1 MSQTN
6 ANPAENENSLAP
18 PHVLSLTPLNSHPSN
33 TALVELIDSDKDS
46 PLLADTQL
54 LSRVLIT
61 VVEQQTSEPVK
72 QTINKLLNGEDPQQ
86 TIQAILPTLNH
97 QQRKNL
103 IRACGL
109 FAQVFNI
116 AEDMHHE
123 RRRLAHEQDE
133 SASKS
138 SFAHVI
144 DELKAQGIDS
154 DELQA
159 QLDDTFISA
168 VLTAHPTEVQRQ
180 TILSLRRQIRALLEE
195 YHTAIGY
202 QRHRI
207 EQQLEATL
215 LSQWQTN
222 ETRHFKIT
230 VKDEIDN
237 GIAYFDLSFFEAL
250 PSLYRKLDYQLK
262 ERFPDTDMPNLLNIG
277 GWIGGDR
284 DGNPFVSADTLRYAF
299 KRQAATV
306 FYFYRDQLGKLYQ
319 ELPLSIRHVKVSDAV
334 LALSEQSKED
344 NISREEEPYRRAI
357 GFISSRLVATSH
369 TFDLSYGCRF
379 GLSEPY
385 ADCDEFLDDLYVVY
399 QSLVDNGSEL
409 LANERLTDI
418 IRAVEVFGFYLMPL
432 DLRQFSGIH
441 AETVHDLFKHA
452 DLEDYLSLSE
462 SARQRVLLRE
472 LATARPL
479 YNPYITYEPQTQR
492 ELEIFQAA
500 ADIKNRFGDRAITQ
514 SIISNAEQVSDLLA
528 LALLLKES
536 GLLLVKDGV
545 PVSRIN
551 IVPLF
556 ETIEALQNS
565 TRIMSEL
572 LDKPWYKSV
581 LASRDNLQEIMLGYS
596 DSNKDGGYV
605 TSQWSLYQAEI
616 QLVEMAEKYAIQ
628 LRLFHGRGGSVGR
641 GGGPSF
647 EAILAQPEGSV
658 DGQIRIT
665 EQGEVI
671 TAKYADAGNA
681 ERNLETLIAATLKA
695 SLLPSHSESP
705 DSDLMNQLSHEAFNC
720 YRALITQPYFIDYF
734 LQTSLVKEIAS
745 LNIGSRPAS
754 RKSLARIQDL
764 RAIPWV
770 FSWMQ
775 NRLMLPAW
783 YGFGTAVEKLIA
795 DNPENLAK
803 LQHNAQHSAFMQ
815 AMLSNMAQVMAKT
828 DIEIAQAYVELA
840 NNTTEANAI
849 FALITAEYHR
859 SLKALLT
866 LTNKETLL
874 DDNRTL
880 ARSLALRLPY
890 LNALNWLQVAL
901 LKQLREATADE
912 TTTDE
917 RSTTETTNEATSDNE
932 TSYTA
937 ALNLVHLTINGIAQG
952 LRNTG

>member
-1 MSQTN
+1 MTTTAN
-6 ANPAENENSLAP
+6 A
-18 PHVLSLTPLNSHPSN
+18 LTPTLIPTFHDVLDNDKDL
-33 TALVELIDSDKDS
+33 ALVE
-46 PLLADTQL
+46 DTQL
-54 LSRVLIT
+54 LSRVLLKVI
-61 VVEQQTSEPVK
+61 EQQTSAPVK
-72 QTINKLLNGEDPQQ
+72 QTIDALLHGEDPQA
-86 TIQAILPTLNH
+86 TIQAILPTLDSVE
-97 QQRKNL
+97 RKNL
-103 IRACGL
+103 IRACGM

-123 RRRLAHEQDE
+123 RRRLAYEQDE
-133 SASKS
+133 HIAKS

-144 DELKAQGIDS
+144 DELKTQGIDS

-159 QLDDTFISA
+159 QLDNTFISA

-180 TILSLRRQIRALLEE
+180 TILSLHRKIRALLEQ
-195 YHTAIGY
+195 YHTAVGY
-202 QRHRI
+202 QKQRI
-207 EQQLEATL
+207 ESRLEAAL
-215 LSQWQTN
+215 LTQWQTN

-237 GIAYFDLSFFEAL
+237 GIAYFDLSFFEAI
-250 PSLYRKLDYQLK
+250 PSLYRKLDDQLK
-262 ERFPDTDMPNLLNIG
+262 ERFAQAELPNLLNIG

-306 FYFYRDQLGKLYQ
+306 FYFYRDQLGELYQ
-319 ELPLSIRHVKVSDAV
+319 ELSLSIRNVDVSDEV
-334 LALSEQSKED
+334 LALSTASPD
-344 NISREEEPYRRAI
+344 DDISREEEPYRRAI
-357 GFISSRLVATSH
+357 AYISARLVATSH
-369 TFDLSYGCRF
+369 TFDLQYGCRF
-379 GLSEPY
+379 GLSKPY
-385 ADCDEFLDDLYVVY
+385 DSSEQFLDDLLAVY
-399 QSLVDNGSEL
+399 DSLIAHGSEL
-409 LANERLTDI
+409 LANERLSDL

-432 DLRQFSGIH
+432 DLRQHAGMH

-479 YNPYITYEPQTQR
+479 YNPYVHYDDQTQR
-492 ELEIFQAA
+492 ELAIFEAA
-500 ADIKNRFGDRAITQ
+500 ADIKNRFGEQAITQ
-514 SIISNAEQVSDLLA
+514 SIISNAEEVSDMLA
-528 LALLLKES
+528 LALLLKET
-536 GLLLVKDGV
+536 GLLTIENGQ
-545 PVSRIN
+545 PHSRMN

-556 ETIEALQNS
+556 ETIDALQNS
-565 TRIMSEL
+565 TRVMSDIM
-572 LDKPWYKSV
+572 DKPWYKAV
-581 LASRDNLQEIMLGYS
+581 IASRDNIQEIMLGYS

-605 TSQWSLYQAEI
+605 TSQWSLYQAEV
-616 QLVEMAEKYAIQ
+616 QLVEFAQKYDIR

-695 SLLPSHSESP
+695 SLLPSHSQAP
-705 DSDLMNQLSHEAFNC
+705 DSALMNELSHAAFDC
-720 YRALITQPYFIDYF
+720 YRKLITQPYFIDYF

-754 RKSLARIQDL
+754 RKTLARIQDL

-783 YGFGTAVEKLIA
+783 YGFGTAVAQLIK
-795 DNPENLAK
+795 DNPDNLARLK
-803 LQHNAQHSAFMQ
+803 DNAQHSAFMQ

-828 DIEIAQAYVELA
+828 DLSIAKAYVDLA
-840 NNTTEANAI
+840 EDKQEAQAI
-849 FALITAEYHR
+849 FAQITAEYER
-859 SLKALLT
+859 SKDALLQ
-866 LTNKETLL
+866 LTDQQTPL

-901 LKQLREATADE
+901 LKELRTEPFDDE
-912 TTTDE
+912 
-917 RSTTETTNEATSDNE
+917 SAFMS
-932 TSYTA
+932 

>member
-1 MSQTN
+1 MTN
-6 ANPAENENSLAP
+6 
-18 PHVLSLTPLNSHPSN
+18 TDSHATLDHLLDN
-33 TALVELIDSDKDS
+33 DKDL
-46 PLLADTQL
+46 PLLEDTQL
-54 LSRVLIT
+54 LSRILLKMLAGQTSTPV
-61 VVEQQTSEPVK
+61 QQTIDALLDGANP
-72 QTINKLLNGEDPQQ
+72 QT

-138 SFAHVI
+138 SFAYVM
-144 DELKAQGIDS
+144 DELKQQGLSDAQV
-154 DELQA
+154 QQ
-159 QLDDTFISA
+159 QLDETHVSA

-180 TILSLRRQIRALLEE
+180 TILSLHRKIRALLEQ
-195 YHTAIGY
+195 YHTAVGY
-202 QRHRI
+202 QRQRI
-207 EQQLEATL
+207 EEQLETAL
-215 LSQWQTN
+215 LAQWQTN

-237 GIAYFDLSFFEAL
+237 GIAYFDLSFFEAI

-262 ERFPDTDMPNLLNIG
+262 ERFGEVELPNLLNIG

-299 KRQAATV
+299 KRQSATV

-319 ELPLSIRHVKVSDAV
+319 ELPLSIRHVKVSEAV
-334 LALSEQSKED
+334 LALSAQSLEED
-344 NISREEEPYRRAI
+344 ISREEEPYRRAI
-357 GFISSRLVATSH
+357 AFISSRLVATSH
-369 TFDLSYGCRF
+369 VFDLHFGCRF

-385 ADCDEFLDDLYVVY
+385 ADREEFLQDLYAVY
-399 QSLVDNGSEL
+399 DSLVDNGSEL
-409 LANERLTDI
+409 LANERLTDL

-432 DLRQFSGIH
+432 DLRQYAGIH

-462 SARQRVLLRE
+462 TARQRVLLRE

-479 YNPYITYEPQTQR
+479 YNPYVKYDEQTQR
-492 ELEIFQAA
+492 ELAIFEAT
-500 ADIKNRFGDRAITQ
+500 ADIKNRFGETAINQT
-514 SIISNAEQVSDLLA
+514 IISNAEQVSDILA
-528 LALLLKES
+528 VALLLKET
-536 GLLLVKDGV
+536 GLLTIQNGQ
-545 PVSRIN
+545 PISRLN

-565 TRIMSEL
+565 TRVMSEL
-572 LDKPWYKSV
+572 LDKPWYKAMI
-581 LASRDNLQEIMLGYS
+581 ASRDNLQEIMLGYS

-605 TSQWSLYQAEI
+605 TSQWSLYQAEV
-616 QLVEMAEKYAIQ
+616 QLVELAEKYAIQ

-658 DGQIRIT
+658 AGQIRIT

-695 SLLPSHSESP
+695 SLVSHQQDNQSP
-705 DSDLMNQLSHEAFNC
+705 DTDLMNELSTKAFDS
-720 YRALITQPYFIDYF
+720 YRSLITQPYFIDYF

-754 RKSLARIQDL
+754 RKTLARIQDL

-783 YGFGTAVEKLIA
+783 YGFGTAVETLIK
-795 DNPENLAK
+795 DNPDNLAK
-803 LQHNAQHSAFMQ
+803 LKHNAQHTPFMH

-828 DIEIAQAYVELA
+828 DISIAQAYVELA
-840 NNTTEANAI
+840 DNKQEAQAI
-849 FALITAEYHR
+849 FEQIVAEYER
-859 SLKALLT
+859 SKNALLQ
-866 LTNKETLL
+866 LTDQQTPL
-874 DDNRTL
+874 DDNRSL

-890 LNALNWLQVAL
+890 LNGLNWLQVAL
-901 LKQLREATADE
+901 LKELRTQTFDDE
-912 TTTDE
+912 
-917 RSTTETTNEATSDNE
+917 SAYTS
-932 TSYTA
+932 

>member
-1 MSQTN
+1 MPT
-6 ANPAENENSLAP
+6 AAEKIAENLP
-18 PHVLSLTPLNSHPSN
+18 VLD
-33 TALVELIDSDKDS
+33 ELINNDKDL
-46 PLLADTQL
+46 PLLEDIEL
-54 LSRVLIT
+54 LSRVLLKVI
-61 VVEQQTSEPVK
+61 EQQTTPPVK
-72 QTINKLLNGEDPQQ
+72 ATIDKLLNGEDPQT
-86 TIQAILPTLNH
+86 TIQAVLPTLDTK
-97 QQRKNL
+97 QRKNL

-123 RRRLAHEQDE
+123 RRRLAHEHDE
-133 SASKS
+133 QTAKS

-144 DELKAQGIDS
+144 DELKNQGIDS

-159 QLDDTFISA
+159 QLDDTYISA

-180 TILSLRRQIRALLEE
+180 TILSLHRQIRALLEQ
-195 YHTAIGY
+195 YHNAVGFG
-202 QRHRI
+202 QQRI
-207 EQQLEATL
+207 ENQLESAL
-215 LSQWQTN
+215 LTQWQTN
-222 ETRHFKIT
+222 ETRHFKIS

-237 GIAYFDLSFFEAL
+237 GIAYFDLSFFEAI
-250 PSLYRKLDYQLK
+250 PNLYRKLDYQLK
-262 ERFPDTDMPNLLNIG
+262 ERFAEVDLPNLLNIG

-284 DGNPFVSADTLRYAF
+284 DGNPFVSAETLRYAF
-299 KRQAATV
+299 GRQAATV

-319 ELPLSIRHVKVSDAV
+319 ELSLSIRNVDVSNAV
-334 LALSEQSKED
+334 LELSACSPD
-344 NISREEEPYRRAI
+344 DDISREEEPYRRAVAY
-357 GFISSRLVATSH
+357 ISSRLVATSH
-369 TFDLSYGCRF
+369 TFDLNYGCRF

-385 ADCDEFLDDLYVVY
+385 ADSDEFLQDLWAVY
-399 QSLVDNGSEL
+399 DSLVDNGSEL
-409 LANERLTDI
+409 LANERLSDL

-432 DLRQFSGIH
+432 DLRQYSGIH

-462 SARQRVLLRE
+462 TARQRVLLRE

-479 YNPYITYEPQTQR
+479 YNPYVKYDEQTER
-492 ELEIFQAA
+492 ELAIFQAA
-500 ADIKNRFGDRAITQ
+500 ADIKNRFGEIAINQ

-528 LALLLKES
+528 LALLMKET
-536 GLLLVKDGV
+536 GLLTIINGQ
-545 PVSRIN
+545 PMSRLN

-565 TRIMSEL
+565 TRVMSEIL
-572 LDKPWYKSV
+572 EKPWYKAV
-581 LASRDNLQEIMLGYS
+581 VASRDNVQEIMLGYS

-605 TSQWSLYQAEI
+605 TSQWSLYQAEV
-616 QLVEMAEKYAIQ
+616 QLVELAEKYNVR

-647 EAILAQPEGSV
+647 EAILAQPKGSV
-658 DGQIRIT
+658 AGQIRIT

-695 SLLPSHSESP
+695 SLLPNYTQSP
-705 DSDLMNQLSHEAFNC
+705 DSKLMNELSSLAFNS
-720 YRALITQPYFIDYF
+720 YRELITRPYFIDYF
-734 LQTSLVKEIAS
+734 LQTSLVKEIAT

-754 RKSLARIQDL
+754 RKTLARIQDL

-783 YGFGTAVEKLIA
+783 YGFGTAVETLIK
-795 DNPENLAK
+795 DNPDNLARLK
-803 LQHNAQHSAFMQ
+803 DNAQHSAFMQ

-828 DIEIAQAYVELA
+828 DISIAKAYVDLA
-840 NNTTEANAI
+840 ENKGEATAI
-849 FALITAEYHR
+849 FEQIVAEYER
-859 SLKALLT
+859 SKKALLT
-866 LTNKETLL
+866 LTDKETPL
-874 DDNRTL
+874 DDNRSL

-901 LKQLREATADE
+901 LKELRTADSAD
-912 TTTDE
+912 TTQQSE
-917 RSTTETTNEATSDNE
+917 ANEQAKISK
-932 TSYTA
+932 
-937 ALNLVHLTINGIAQG
+937 LNLVHLTINGIAQG